1 MIYDISRDN
10 FFAIE
15 VRLLRRTLDIQHLEQ
30 RIAQFPVTA
39 LLGARQ
45 CGKTTLARE
54 FRADHYFDLE
64 SPRDLARLDNPQLA
78 LEGLQGLIAI
88 DEIQRAP
95 DLFPLLRHLVDT
107 HPDQKYLILGS
118 ASRDLIRQGSE
129 SLAGRIAFYQLGG
142 FRLDDVGADQLR
154 KLWLRGS
161 FPRSFLAA
169 SDEESYQ
176 WRDSYVST
184 FLERDIPQLGI
195 AIPARTLRRF
205 WTMLS
210 HYHGQVVNYA
220 EFARS
225 FGVSDMTIRRY
236 LDILAGTFMVRVLQ
250 PWHVNIG
257 KRLVKSPKIYL
268 RDSGIFHT
276 LQSISSRDQLLSHNK
291 LGASWEGFALECA
304 CQAIDKGDQERYYW
318 RTHAGA
324 EVDLFWQEQGRN
336 WAIEFKF
343 ADAPRLTKSMQSA
356 VKDLGLER
364 LWVVYPGGEQYR
376 MAENI
381 TALPLEILARQKA
394 PWRN

>member
-1 MIYDISRDN
+1 MI
-10 FFAIE
+10 
-15 VRLLRRTLDIQHLEQ
+15 RREIDLQQLEKWV
-30 RIAQFPVTA
+30 AQFPVTA

-54 FRADHYFDLE
+54 FKADHYFDLE
-64 SPRDLARLDNPQLA
+64 NPRDLARLDNPQLA
-78 LEGLQGLIAI
+78 LEDLKGLIAI

-95 DLFPLLRHLVDT
+95 DLFPLLRYLVDT
-107 HPDQKYLILGS
+107 RPDQKYLILGS

-129 SLAGRIAFYQLGG
+129 SLAGRIAYCQLGG
-142 FRLDDVGADQLR
+142 FRLDDVGPDQAR
-154 KLWLRGS
+154 KLWLRGG

-169 SDEESYQ
+169 SDEESHQ
-176 WRDSYVST
+176 WRDSFIT
-184 FLERDIPQLGI
+184 AFLERDIPQLGI

-210 HYHGQVVNYA
+210 HYHGQVVNYS

-257 KRLVKSPKIYL
+257 KRLVKSPRIYL

-276 LQSISSRDQLLSHNK
+276 LQSISSMDQLLSHNK

-304 CQAIDKGDQERYYW
+304 CQAIGKGDQELYYW

-324 EVDLFWQEQGRN
+324 EVDLFWQEGGRN
-336 WAIEFKF
+336 RAIECKF

-356 VKDLGLER
+356 VKDLELEH
-364 LWVVYPGGEQYR
+364 LWVVYPGGKRYR

-381 TALPLEILARQKA
+381 TALPLGEMGWRTA
-394 PWRN
+394 PWRKQP